1 MLMEIQTH
9 ILTVVKELMM
19 KINLKMVISL
29 EYQNLFLQKAI
40 FQIGL
45 KKLLWLKKLKTLCRG
60 HILLVILK
68 ANKLL
73 DLLRKMIAKS
83 KSKRVYCWKSNEEKS
98 R

>member
-45 KKLLWLKKLKTLCRG
+45 KKLLWIKELKTLCRG
-60 HILLVILK
+60 DILSVILK
-68 ANKLL
+68 ANKFLERFKEN
-73 DLLRKMIAKS
+73 DCKKQIKKS
-83 KSKRVYCWKSNEEKS
+83 LELKK
-98 R
+98 

>member
-1 MLMEIQTH
+1 MEIQTN

-19 KINLKMVISL
+19 KINLKLVISL

-60 HILLVILK
+60 HILLLILN

-83 KSKRVYCWKSNEEKS
+83 KSKRV
-98 R
+98 